1 MKEQA
6 NKLKASGNEAF
17 KSDSKLRTCIIT
29 LMDLIDRT
37 FITGIEKA
45 VEFYSDA
52 IKLYPKECTEEL
64 AICYAN
70 RAACNIKV
78 VSYLHVI

>member
-1 MKEQA
+1 M
-6 NKLKASGNEAF
+6 
-17 KSDSKLRTCIIT
+17 
-29 LMDLIDRT
+29 

-64 AICYAN
+64 AICHAN
-70 RAACNIKV
+70 RAACNIKI
-78 VSYLHVI
+78 VSYLVLILIIVLFSCMLNATGTP